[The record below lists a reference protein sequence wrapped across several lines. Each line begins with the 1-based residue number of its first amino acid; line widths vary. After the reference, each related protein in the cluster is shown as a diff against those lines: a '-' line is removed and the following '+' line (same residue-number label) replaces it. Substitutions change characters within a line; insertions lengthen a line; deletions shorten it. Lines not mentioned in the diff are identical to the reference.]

1 MTKTWP
7 LSFLFIGFFLQAA
20 LKTQEL
26 GSLTPFFKA
35 ERVVKLEY
43 FSRVQKNL
51 NGEDKE
57 LLKLWESLL
66 TGRSGPVARWMKE
79 RYKLLGL
86 NHIFTPSGFHLSA
99 VLWPLKQ
106 FLKTSRSQLTL
117 YLLLGLCF
125 FFLPGMSALKRM
137 LTIKSSQKIF
147 GFKLGFILAICFDIT
162 MGTFQDSPLGMTYSL
177 MFLGLIYSG
186 RTGLVLAFWIFLAQ
200 MMIAYFQGSF
210 ISPLLIVLNPLLSLL
225 FGMIMPILL
234 LLSWPLEDWQLNAGL
249 GILQGIQFLIDHST
263 EVVRFFPQWEIHFGM
278 ALLIG
283 SFSLKRWKELGICF
297 LFLSGSLNLDLNKSP
312 TLGAKEFYPQGK
324 FIVSAVSKKGLKAF
338 YEDGNCEA
346 ILSHGLWYER
356 CSPIK
361 RSTRKTMKL
370 SSL

>member
-7 LSFLFIGFFLQAA
+7 LAFLILGFILQAI

-26 GSLTPFFKA
+26 SSLTPFYKA
-35 ERVVKLEY
+35 ERVVKLQY
-43 FSRVQKNL
+43 FAKAQQNL
-51 NGEDKE
+51 NAEDKD

-66 TGRSGPVARWMKE
+66 TGRAGPVSKWMKE

-99 VLWPLKQ
+99 VLWPLKY
-106 FLKTSRSQLTL
+106 FLKTQKTQLAL

-137 LTIKSSQKIF
+137 LTIKSSQSIF
-147 GFKLGFILAICFDIT
+147 GFKLGFLLAIIFDLT

-210 ISPLLIVLNPLLSLL
+210 ISPLLILLNPLLSLL
-225 FGMIMPILL
+225 FGLIMPILL
-234 LLSWPLEDWQLNAGL
+234 LLSWPLADWQLDAGL
-249 GILQGIQFLIDHST
+249 GLLGSIQFLIDHST
-263 EVVRFFPQWEIHFGM
+263 AIVRFFPQWEIHSGIVLLVLSFGLKKWKGFG
-278 ALLIG
+278 ACLL
-283 SFSLKRWKELGICF
+283 L
-297 LFLSGSLNLDLNKSP
+297 LSGGLNLDLAKSP
-312 TLGAKEFYPQGK
+312 TLGTKEFYPQGR
-324 FIVSAVSKKGLKAF
+324 FLVIMESKKGVKAF

-346 ILSHGLWYER
+346 ILSRGQWFER
-356 CSPIK
+356 CSPVK